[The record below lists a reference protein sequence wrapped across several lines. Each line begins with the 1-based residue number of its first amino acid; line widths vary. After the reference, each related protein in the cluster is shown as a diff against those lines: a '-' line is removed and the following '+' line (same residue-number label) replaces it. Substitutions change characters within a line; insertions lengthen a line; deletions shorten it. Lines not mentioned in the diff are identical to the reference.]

1 MCAYGVAWNES
12 APVGSTTDASTIDT
26 EIQNLKVSIRERMNN
41 ILHSTG
47 DWGTDSEEPKLVDIA
62 ALAGTPV
69 VALVYASG
77 ALTLADSTAL
87 ILLWNSETLD
97 TATLH
102 STSTDTG
109 RFTIITA
116 GYYRLVASIQVEAG
130 SAAADIALRLRKN
143 GVNIRIVNTPVIASD
158 NTTLYINEVVLAAAA
173 DYYDLQMHQTSG
185 QAMNI
190 GYGAN
195 GSMFSIEKLN
205 GTT

>member
-1 MCAYGVAWNES
+1 MCAYSVAWNED

-26 EIQNLKVSIRERMNN
+26 EIQNLKTSIRERMNN

-47 DWGTDSEEPKLVDIA
+47 DWGTDGEEPKLVDIA

-69 VALVYASG
+69 VASVYSSG
-77 ALTLADSTAL
+77 ALTLETGVAL
-87 ILLWNSETLD
+87 NLLWNSEALD

-102 STSTDTG
+102 STSTNTD

-116 GYYRLVASIQVEAG
+116 GYYRLVASIQVQAG
-130 SAAADIALRLRKN
+130 SAAGDIALRLRKN
-143 GVNIRIVNTPVIASD
+143 GANIRIVYTPVIASD
-158 NTTLYINEVVLAAAA
+158 NTSLYINEVVLAAAA

-190 GYGAN
+190 GYGIN